1 MRGFEGRMR
10 DKRVQ
15 GGRDR
20 RGHVKIGK
28 TGLSKAGGVG

>member
-1 MRGFEGRMR
+1 MREFGGRIR

-28 TGLSKAGGVG
+28 TGLSKAGDVG